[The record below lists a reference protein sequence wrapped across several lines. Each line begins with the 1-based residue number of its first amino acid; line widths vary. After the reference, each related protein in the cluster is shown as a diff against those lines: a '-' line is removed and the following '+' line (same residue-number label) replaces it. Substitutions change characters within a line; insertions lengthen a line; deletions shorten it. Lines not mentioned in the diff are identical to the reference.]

1 MGGGKRSTDNGERIM
16 AFIIDDILFSPL
28 KFTIWLGEKLRE
40 AAYQEMT
47 DESKVHEGLLHLQM
61 RFEMDEISEE
71 EYEKEEAKLM
81 EQLEAIRKM
90 KEET

>member
-1 MGGGKRSTDNGERIM
+1 M

-28 KFTIWLGEKLRE
+28 KFTIWLGNKLRE

-61 RFEMDEISEE
+61 RYEMEEISQE
-71 EYEKEEAKLM
+71 EYEKEESRLM
-81 EQLEAIRKM
+81 EELETIRKM
-90 KEET
+90 KEDG

>member
-1 MGGGKRSTDNGERIM
+1 M

-28 KFTIWLGEKLRE
+28 KFTIWLGKKLSE

-61 RFEMDEISEE
+61 RYEMEEISEE
-71 EYEKEEAKLM
+71 EYEKEENRLM
-81 EQLEAIRKM
+81 EELETIRKM
-90 KEET
+90 KEDK